1 MGELKTR
8 KEIEMDYLNFI
19 FRLCKQQR
27 QNTLL
32 QLLLSFLVF
41 ASLVIAEFQSN
52 PCCSKISPYA
62 HGQQTEKDPAFQD
75 SYWTDKTVASGNNS
89 DKLQERE
96 VGPGEGIATLAVVLV
111 NKAQSEI
118 TAVKGYLNL
127 PPEFQAVKTR
137 NFSAPIPPSNSD
149 SSSNPISNSSIN
161 GITSESNALANNNN
175 NPTTAGVSG
184 SQPNVAAASYDAIIQ
199 PGEEF
204 TLYFDINIRSSAGLG
219 LYIGSLDL
227 VYSKVLTSG
236 DTVVQDIAIPFRIP
250 GKVILDVELQDQY
263 LTPAQLNKVNISIIN
278 KGSADANSAIVTIS
292 NANGNTGDGLTTI
305 SSSVEDSE
313 PTVISDTAN
322 NTASSAT
329 SVSSDNSSSTTKE
342 QQANGN
348 TTLSSS
354 LATIGTQRFDVGRID
369 AGETVSIAPLIYPSL
384 TASETLQS
392 MSIEISYGNQIGNRE
407 NFDSNLGIVIAA
419 QPTESNFDS
428 YFGSGDSDRTIGA
441 NANGESGSQNANN
454 VLTAGEIEEVEF
466 TIEKT
471 TPSTVE
477 DAIVSITPSSD
488 SVKVI
493 GSSRW
498 SFETIE
504 NSTMDLKTEVFASE
518 DLIGKPIQFNVE
530 IDYILNGISKSES
543 LSIGMYVD
551 GKIAISAYDFGVS
564 IIGDDP
570 NLVTN
575 LLNEGNMD
583 ALFTTVE
590 LIPPFSTQESNG
602 TGEISSNS
610 SSNSSSIPSLV
621 LRYPQLQY
629 IGDLAENSPLP
640 ISIPVEIPNG
650 TKAGDYPVFMKVS
663 YKDNLRDNHELIV
676 NGTVEYTPKLDESS
690 AGSGGFFGT
699 GISPTVLLVVAAFAI
714 VMVLL
719 IIRSIRK
726 KRKTKKLRSLSNGK
740 DSKDEL
746 DSLLKK

>member
-8 KEIEMDYLNFI
+8 KEIEMTCLNSI
-19 FRLCKQQR
+19 FRLGKKRRR

-32 QLLLSFLVF
+32 PLLLSFLVF
-41 ASLVIAEFQSN
+41 ASLVTTDIHIN
-52 PCCSKISPYA
+52 PCCNNISPYA

-127 PPEFQAVKTR
+127 PQEFQAVKTR
-137 NFSAPIPPSNSD
+137 NFSVPIPPTNSD
-149 SSSNPISNSSIN
+149 SSSNPNSNSNSTN
-161 GITSESNALANNNN
+161 GITSESNALANNI
-175 NPTTAGVSG
+175 PTTAGVSG
-184 SQPNVAAASYDAIIQ
+184 SSQPNIAAASYDSIIA

-204 TLYFDINIRSSAGLG
+204 TLYFDINILNSADLG

-227 VYSKVLTSG
+227 VYSKVLTPG
-236 DTVVQDIAIPFRIP
+236 DTVVRDISIPFRIP

-292 NANGNTGDGLTTI
+292 NANGNAEDGLTTI

-313 PTVISDTAN
+313 PAVISDTAN
-322 NTASSAT
+322 DTASSAT
-329 SVSSDNSSSTTKE
+329 SAPSGNSSSSSTTKE
-342 QQANGN
+342 QQANRN
-348 TTLSSS
+348 TTSSSS
-354 LATIGTQRFDVGRID
+354 LATIGTQRFDVGKIG

-392 MSIEISYGNQIGNRE
+392 MNVEISYGNQIGNRE
-407 NFDSNLGIVIAA
+407 NVDSNLGIVISA
-419 QPTESNFDS
+419 QPTESNFDG
-428 YFGSGDSDRTIGA
+428 YFGSVDSERVIGA
-441 NANGESGSQNANN
+441 NVNGENGSQNANN

-471 TPSTVE
+471 TPSTVD

-488 SVKVI
+488 SVKVL

-504 NSTMDLKTEVFASE
+504 NSTVDLKTDAFASE
-518 DLIGKPIQFNVE
+518 DLIGKPIQFNVD

-543 LSIGMYVD
+543 LSMGMYVD

-590 LIPPFSTQESNG
+590 LIPPFTQDPNG
-602 TGEISSNS
+602 TGKIG
-610 SSNSSSIPSLV
+610 SSIPSLV
-621 LRYPQLQY
+621 QRYPPLQY
-629 IGDLAENSPLP
+629 VGDLAENSPLP
-640 ISIPVEIPNG
+640 ISIPVDIPNG

-663 YKDNLRDNHELIV
+663 YKDNLRDNHELVV
-676 NGTVEYTPKLDESS
+676 NGTVEYTPEVDESA

-699 GISPTVLLVVAAFAI
+699 GISSQTVLPVVAAFAI
-714 VMVLL
+714 VVVLL

-726 KRKTKKLRSLSNGK
+726 KRKTKKLRSLSNDK

>member
-1 MGELKTR
+1 MGESKTR
-8 KEIEMDYLNFI
+8 KEIDMLYINFT
-19 FRLCKQQR
+19 FRLRKQQR
-27 QNTLL
+27 QNTLP
-32 QLLLSFLVF
+32 LLLSFLVF
-41 ASLVIAEFQSN
+41 ASLVTAGFHSN

-75 SYWTDKTVASGNNS
+75 SYWTDKTVASGNDS

-127 PPEFQAVKTR
+127 PQEFQAVKTR
-137 NFSAPIPPSNSD
+137 NFSVPIPSTIPD
-149 SSSNPISNSSIN
+149 PISNSSIN
-161 GITSESNALANNNN
+161 SSASENNTLANSSASP
-175 NPTTAGVSG
+175 PTTGVSD
-184 SQPNVAAASYDAIIQ
+184 SQSNVAAASYDSIIQ

-204 TLYFDINIRSSAGLG
+204 TLYFDINILSSADLG
-219 LYIGSLDL
+219 LHIGSLDL
-227 VYSKVLTSG
+227 VYSKVLTPG
-236 DTVVQDIAIPFRIP
+236 DTVVQDIAIPYRIP

-278 KGSADANSAIVTIS
+278 KGSADANSAIATIS
-292 NANGNTGDGLTTI
+292 NANGNAEDGLTTM
-305 SSSVEDSE
+305 SSSIEDG
-313 PTVISDTAN
+313 DTSNA
-322 NTASSAT
+322 TAPSTT
-329 SVSSDNSSSTTKE
+329 SVSSDNSSTTTKE
-342 QQANGN
+342 QQANRN
-348 TTLSSS
+348 TTLSS
-354 LATIGTQRFDVGRID
+354 LATIGTQRFDVGRIG
-369 AGETVSIAPLIYPSL
+369 AGETISIAPLIYPAL

-392 MSIEISYGNQIGNRE
+392 MNIEISYGNQIGNRE
-407 NFDSNLGIVIAA
+407 NFDSNLGIVISA
-419 QPTESNFDS
+419 QPTESNFDG
-428 YFGSGDSDRTIGA
+428 YFGSGDSDRVMDA
-441 NANGESGSQNANN
+441 NANGGDESKNANN

-477 DAIVSITPSSD
+477 DAIVSVTPSSD
-488 SVKVI
+488 SVKVL

-498 SFETIE
+498 SFETME

-518 DLIGKPIQFNVE
+518 DLIGKPIQFNVD

-543 LSIGMYVD
+543 LRIGMYVD
-551 GKIAISAYDFGVS
+551 GKIDISAYDFGVS

-590 LIPPFSTQESNG
+590 LIPPPTQESNG
-602 TGEISSNS
+602 TGKIGGGVPN
-610 SSNSSSIPSLV
+610 LV
-621 LRYPQLQY
+621 QRYPPLQY

-640 ISIPVEIPNG
+640 VSIPVEIPNG
-650 TKAGDYPVFMKVS
+650 TRAGDYPVFMKVS
-663 YKDNLRDNHELIV
+663 YKDNLRDNHELVV
-676 NGTVEYTPKLDESS
+676 NGTAEYIPEVDESS
-690 AGSGGFFGT
+690 AGSGGFLGI
-699 GISPTVLLVVAAFAI
+699 GISPAVLLVVAAFAI
-714 VMVLL
+714 VIVLL

-726 KRKTKKLRSLSNGK
+726 KRKTKKLHSLSNGK
-740 DSKDEL
+740 DDL

>member
-8 KEIEMDYLNFI
+8 KEIEMVYLNYI
-19 FRLCKQQR
+19 FRLWKQQI

-32 QLLLSFLVF
+32 SLLLSFLVF
-41 ASLVIAEFQSN
+41 ASLVTADFHTN
-52 PCCSKISPYA
+52 PCFNNISPYA

-75 SYWTDKTVASGNNS
+75 SYWTDKTVASGNDS

-118 TAVKGYLNL
+118 TAVKGYLDL
-127 PPEFQAVKTR
+127 PQEFQAVKTR
-137 NFSAPIPPSNSD
+137 NLSVLIPSANSD
-149 SSSNPISNSSIN
+149 SSSNPISNSSTN
-161 GITSESNALANNNN
+161 GITSESNALVNN
-175 NPTTAGVSG
+175 NPTTAGVSN
-184 SQPNVAAASYDAIIQ
+184 SPPNVAAASYDSIIQ

-204 TLYFDINIRSSAGLG
+204 TLYFDINILNSANRG

-227 VYSKVLTSG
+227 VYSKVLTPG
-236 DTVVQDIAIPFRIP
+236 DTVVQDIAIPYRIP

-292 NANGNTGDGLTTI
+292 NANGNTEEGLTTI
-305 SSSVEDSE
+305 SSSVEDSK
-313 PTVISDTAN
+313 PTVVSDTAN
-322 NTASSAT
+322 NTDPGATT
-329 SVSSDNSSSTTKE
+329 SVSTDNSSSTTKE
-342 QQANGN
+342 QQANRN
-348 TTLSSS
+348 TTLSS
-354 LATIGTQRFDVGRID
+354 LATIGTQRFDVGRIG

-392 MSIEISYGNQIGNRE
+392 MNVEISYGNQIGNRE
-407 NFDSNLGIVIAA
+407 NFESNLGIVISA
-419 QPTESNFDS
+419 QPTESNFDG
-428 YFGSGDSDRTIGA
+428 YFGSGDSDRVIGA
-441 NANGESGSQNANN
+441 DVNGQNESQNANN

-488 SVKVI
+488 SVKLL

-504 NSTMDLKTEVFASE
+504 NSTMDLRTEVFASE
-518 DLIGKPIQFNVE
+518 DLIGKPIQFNVD

-590 LIPPFSTQESNG
+590 LMPPPSTQESNW
-602 TGEISSNS
+602 TGKNS
-610 SSNSSSIPSLV
+610 SSSIPNLV
-621 LRYPQLQY
+621 KRYPPLQY

-676 NGTVEYTPKLDESS
+676 NGTVEYTPEVDESS
-690 AGSGGFFGT
+690 SGSGWFFGI

-714 VMVLL
+714 AIVLL
-719 IIRSIRK
+719 IILPIRK
-726 KRKTKKLRSLSNGK
+726 KRKTKKLRSLSNDK

>member
-1 MGELKTR
+1 M
-8 KEIEMDYLNFI
+8 
-19 FRLCKQQR
+19 
-27 QNTLL
+27 
-32 QLLLSFLVF
+32 SFLFF
-41 ASLVIAEFQSN
+41 ASLATADFHSN

-75 SYWTDKTVASGNNS
+75 SYWTDKTVASRNDS

-127 PPEFQAVKTR
+127 PEEFQAVKTR
-137 NFSAPIPPSNSD
+137 NFSVPIPSTIPVP
-149 SSSNPISNSSIN
+149 SSNPVSNLSIN
-161 GITSESNALANNNN
+161 GITSENNTLTDSTS
-175 NPTTAGVSG
+175 PITAGVSD
-184 SQPNVAAASYDAIIQ
+184 SQPNVAAASYDSIIQ

-204 TLYFDINIRSSAGLG
+204 TLYFDINILSGADLG
-219 LYIGSLDL
+219 LHIGSLDL
-227 VYSKVLTSG
+227 VYSKVLTAG
-236 DTVVQDIAIPFRIP
+236 DTVVQDIAIPYRIP

-263 LTPAQLNKVNISIIN
+263 LTPAHLNKVNISIIN

-292 NANGNTGDGLTTI
+292 NANGNSKDGLTTI

-313 PTVISDTAN
+313 PAVSDTAN
-322 NTASSAT
+322 ATAPSTT
-329 SVSSDNSSSTTKE
+329 SVSSDNSSTTTKD
-342 QQANGN
+342 QQANRN
-348 TTLSSS
+348 TTLSS
-354 LATIGTQRFDVGRID
+354 LATIGTQRFDVGKIG
-369 AGETVSIAPLIYPSL
+369 AGETISIAPLIYPSL

-392 MSIEISYGNQIGNRE
+392 MNIEISYGNQIGNRE
-407 NFDSNLGIVIAA
+407 NFDSNLGMVISA
-419 QPTESNFDS
+419 QPTDSNFDG
-428 YFGSGDSDRTIGA
+428 YFGSGDSDRAIGA
-441 NANGESGSQNANN
+441 NANGENGSQNANN

-477 DAIVSITPSSD
+477 DAIVSITPSSE
-488 SVKVI
+488 SVKVL

-498 SFETIE
+498 SFEKID

-518 DLIGKPIQFNVE
+518 DLIGKPIQFNVD

-543 LSIGMYVD
+543 LRIGMYVD

-590 LIPPFSTQESNG
+590 LIPPTTQESNG
-602 TGEISSNS
+602 TGNISS
-610 SSNSSSIPSLV
+610 SSSIPNLV
-621 LRYPQLQY
+621 QRYPPLQY

-640 ISIPVEIPNG
+640 VSIPVEIPNG

-676 NGTVEYTPKLDESS
+676 NGTAEYTPEVDESS
-690 AGSGGFFGT
+690 EGSGGFLGI
-699 GISPTVLLVVAAFAI
+699 GISPSVLLVVAAFAI
-714 VMVLL
+714 VIVLL
-719 IIRSIRK
+719 IIRAIRK

-740 DSKDEL
+740 DSKDDL

>member
-8 KEIEMDYLNFI
+8 KEIETRCLNFNSI
-19 FRLCKQQR
+19 FRSGKKR
-27 QNTLL
+27 RRKNTLL
-32 QLLLSFLVF
+32 PLLLSFLVF
-41 ASLVIAEFQSN
+41 ASLVTAGFHSN
-52 PCCSKISPYA
+52 PCCNNTSPYA
-62 HGQQTEKDPAFQD
+62 YGQQTEKDPAFQD

-127 PPEFQAVKTR
+127 PQEFQAVKTR
-137 NFSAPIPPSNSD
+137 NFSVPIPPTNSD
-149 SSSNPISNSSIN
+149 SGSGSISNSNSTN
-161 GITSESNALANNNN
+161 GTTSQSNASANNNQ
-175 NPTTAGVSG
+175 TTAGISG
-184 SQPNVAAASYDAIIQ
+184 SSQPNIAVASYDSIIA

-204 TLYFDINIRSSAGLG
+204 TLYFDINILNSANLG

-227 VYSKVLTSG
+227 VYSKVLTPG
-236 DTVVQDIAIPFRIP
+236 DTVVRDISIPFRIP
-250 GKVILDVELQDQY
+250 GKVILDIELQDQY

-292 NANGNTGDGLTTI
+292 NANENSKDGLTTI
-305 SSSVEDSE
+305 SSSVGDSE
-313 PTVISDTAN
+313 PEVIRDTAN
-322 NTASSAT
+322 DTASSAT
-329 SVSSDNSSSTTKE
+329 SASLDNSTATTKE
-342 QQANGN
+342 QQANRN

-354 LATIGTQRFDVGRID
+354 LATIGTQRFDVGRIG

-384 TASETLQS
+384 SASETLQS
-392 MSIEISYGNQIGNRE
+392 MNVEISYGNQIGNRE
-407 NFDSNLGIVIAA
+407 NFESSLGIVVSA
-419 QPTESNFDS
+419 QPTESNFDG
-428 YFGSGDSDRTIGA
+428 YFSPRDGERVIGA
-441 NANGESGSQNANN
+441 NVNGENGSQNANN

-471 TPSTVE
+471 APSTVE

-488 SVKVI
+488 SVKVL

-504 NSTMDLKTEVFASE
+504 NSTVDLKTEVFASE
-518 DLIGKPIQFNVE
+518 DLIGKPIQFNVD

-543 LSIGMYVD
+543 LSMGMYVD

-564 IIGDDP
+564 VIGDDA

-590 LIPPFSTQESNG
+590 LIPPSTQDPNG
-602 TGEISSNS
+602 TGKS
-610 SSNSSSIPSLV
+610 SSSSSIPNLV
-621 LRYPQLQY
+621 QRYPPLQY
-629 IGDLAENSPLP
+629 VGDLAENSPLP

-676 NGTVEYTPKLDESS
+676 NGTVEYTPEVDESA
-690 AGSGGFFGT
+690 AGSGGFFGI
-699 GISPTVLLVVAAFAI
+699 GISSQTVLLVVAAFAI
-714 VMVLL
+714 VVILL
-719 IIRSIRK
+719 IIRTIRK
-726 KRKTKKLRSLSNGK
+726 KRRTKKLRSLSDDK

>member
-1 MGELKTR
+1 MGESKTR
-8 KEIEMDYLNFI
+8 KEIEMAFLNLNFI
-19 FRLCKQQR
+19 FGLWKQQL
-27 QNTLL
+27 QITLP
-32 QLLLSFLVF
+32 LLLSFLVF
-41 ASLVIAEFQSN
+41 ASLVTVDFHSN
-52 PCCSKISPYA
+52 PCCSKIPPYA

-75 SYWTDKTVASGNNS
+75 SYWTDKTVASGNDS
-89 DKLQERE
+89 DKLRERE

-127 PPEFQAVKTR
+127 PQEFQAVKTR
-137 NFSAPIPPSNSD
+137 NFSVPIPSTIPD
-149 SSSNPISNSSIN
+149 PMSNPSIN
-161 GITSESNALANNNN
+161 GITSENNALANNNT
-175 NPTTAGVSG
+175 PTNAGVSG
-184 SQPNVAAASYDAIIQ
+184 NQPNVAAASYDSIIQ

-204 TLYFDINIRSSAGLG
+204 TLYFDINILNSANLG
-219 LYIGSLDL
+219 LHVGSLDL
-227 VYSKVLTSG
+227 VYSKVLTPG
-236 DTVVQDIAIPFRIP
+236 DTVVQDIAIPFRIS

-263 LTPAQLNKVNISIIN
+263 LAPAQLNKVNISIIN

-292 NANGNTGDGLTTI
+292 NANGNTEDGLTTI
-305 SSSVEDSE
+305 SPSVGDSE
-313 PTVISDTAN
+313 PVISDTAN
-322 NTASSAT
+322 ATASRTT
-329 SVSSDNSSSTTKE
+329 SVSSDNSSTTTTTTKE
-342 QQANGN
+342 QQANRN
-348 TTLSSS
+348 TTLSS
-354 LATIGTQRFDVGRID
+354 LATIGTQRFDVGGIG

-392 MSIEISYGNQIGNRE
+392 MNVEISYGNQIGNRE
-407 NFDSNLGIVIAA
+407 NFDSNLGIVISA
-419 QPTESNFDS
+419 QPTESNFDG
-428 YFGSGDSDRTIGA
+428 YFGSGNGERVIGA

-488 SVKVI
+488 SVKVL

-518 DLIGKPIQFNVE
+518 DLIGKPIHFNVD

-590 LIPPFSTQESNG
+590 LIPPSSTQESNG
-602 TGEISSNS
+602 TGKISSS
-610 SSNSSSIPSLV
+610 SSSIPDLV
-621 LRYPQLQY
+621 QRYPPLQY

-640 ISIPVEIPNG
+640 ISIPIEIPNG

-676 NGTVEYTPKLDESS
+676 NGTVEYAPEVDDSS

-699 GISPTVLLVVAAFAI
+699 GISPIVLLVFAAFAVVI
-714 VMVLL
+714 VLL
-719 IIRSIRK
+719 IIRAIRK
-726 KRKTKKLRSLSNGK
+726 KRKTKKLRSLSNDK